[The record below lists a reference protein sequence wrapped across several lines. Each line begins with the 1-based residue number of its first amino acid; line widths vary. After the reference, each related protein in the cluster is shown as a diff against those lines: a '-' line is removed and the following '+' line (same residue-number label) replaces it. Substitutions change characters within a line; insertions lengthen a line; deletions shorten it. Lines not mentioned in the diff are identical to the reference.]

1 MTITDPTLIS
11 RTRLIWIAALAP
23 WAVASLLSLTRD
35 TISAA
40 TGVLILVLVI
50 VAVSSAG
57 DRLAGLFAAG
67 MSGLAFDFF
76 LTEPY
81 STLTIDDPDDIE
93 ATLLLVVIGVAVAEI
108 AVRGRR
114 AATRASHQ
122 SGYLEGVLQATAAI
136 RDSTLP
142 RDQVLNEIARQIAQ
156 VLSVPLCRVASG
168 TRVDPRMAQLGPD
181 GEVTF
186 NGVVLDVDANGLPAT
201 QEIALVPVTARAPS
215 SYFVVASGDHIARP
229 SRERRRVAVLLA
241 TQAADL
247 LSQAPD
253 S

>member
-1 MTITDPTLIS
+1 MTISDTSPIS
-11 RTRLIWIAALAP
+11 RTRLLWIAVLAP
-23 WAVASLLSLTRD
+23 SAIAGLLALTREAV
-35 TISAA
+35 SAA
-40 TGVLILVLVI
+40 TSVLVLALVI

-57 DRLAGLFAAG
+57 DRLAGFVTAG
-67 MSGLAFDFF
+67 MSGVAFDYF

-81 STLTIDDPDDIE
+81 NTLAIDDPDDIE
-93 ATLLLVVIGVAVAEI
+93 AAVLLVVIGLAVAEV

-114 AATRASHQ
+114 SASRASLQ
-122 SGYLEGVLQATAAI
+122 RGYLEGVLQATAAI

-156 VLSVPLCRVASG
+156 VLSVPVCRVASG

-186 NGVVLDVDANGLPAT
+186 DGAVLDVDANGLPAT
-201 QEIALVPVTARAPS
+201 QEIALVPVSARTPS

-247 LSQAPD
+247 LSQAPNA
-253 S
+253 